1 MEEKKRYKVYK
12 IIMLIVLVAFITFMI
27 TSIGLY
33 QYFVKGDNFNVVKC
47 IMEEKKRYK
56 VYKIIMLIVLV
67 AFITFMITSIGL
79 YQYFVK
85 GDNLNK
91 HLLLSASPE
100 SKDIANSLD
109 TYKAILDK
117 YYLGEINE
125 EDLKEGAIR
134 GYIEGVGDKYT
145 EYISKEEMQEY
156 MEDTKG
162 NFVGIG
168 IYMIQDK
175 KSDKI
180 MVVAPIKN
188 SPAEKAGVQAGD
200 LILAVDEQECTA
212 NDMNT
217 ISSKI
222 KGEAGTTVKLKLQRG
237 NETLELDIKRESVTV
252 NPVESKML
260 ESNIGYIKFTSFD
273 ENTSEDFKKN
283 FETLQKQGAK
293 SLIIDLR
300 PIKNSPAEKAGVQ
313 AGDLILAVDGQ
324 ECTAND
330 MNTISSK
337 IKGEAGTIVKLK
349 LQRGNDTLELEI
361 KRESVTVNPVESKML
376 ESNIGYIKFTSFDEN
391 TSEDF
396 KKNFETLQKKGAKSL
411 IIDLRNNGGGIVGE
425 ALKIADYIT
434 EKDSVL
440 LYEVNK

>member
-33 QYFVKGDNFNVVKC
+33 QYFVKGD
-47 IMEEKKRYK
+47 
-56 VYKIIMLIVLV
+56 
-67 AFITFMITSIGL
+67 S
-79 YQYFVK
+79 
-85 GDNLNK
+85 LNK
-91 HLLLSASPE
+91 HLLLSASTE

-109 TYKAILDK
+109 KYKAILNK

-125 EDLKEGAIR
+125 EKLKEGAIK
-134 GYIEGVGDKYT
+134 GYI
-145 EYISKEEMQEY
+145 EEMQEY

-175 KSDKI
+175 KTDKI
-180 MVVAPIKN
+180 MIVA
-188 SPAEKAGVQAGD
+188 
-200 LILAVDEQECTA
+200 
-212 NDMNT
+212 
-217 ISSKI
+217 
-222 KGEAGTTVKLKLQRG
+222 
-237 NETLELDIKRESVTV
+237 
-252 NPVESKML
+252 
-260 ESNIGYIKFTSFD
+260 
-273 ENTSEDFKKN
+273 
-283 FETLQKQGAK
+283 
-293 SLIIDLR
+293 

-440 LYEVNK
+440 LYEVDKENKEVVKKSEKTPIINMPVILLTNENTASSSEILAGALKDLGKAKIVGTKTYGKGVIQEILTLPDGSGIKITTEKYLTPNKTEINKVGIEPDEKVELPEDLENVLEIEEKDDTQLQKAIQMLK